1 MFHLSVPVRLL
12 QDEAAD
18 QVGRLVQRYLTT
30 NKVSS
35 LSPSVAGAL
44 GQLLCGLTA
53 AQWESLVTASVFP
66 SLVTDHLAVLPCS
79 LGPEST
85 KHLAGHL
92 HRLYGS
98 TVSWNV
104 SDVASVGRLV
114 TSLPS
119 DHLSA
124 IPPHAMEGLAPL
136 AVKWLSPA
144 QWSSLS
150 PEQLSFLSPH
160 SASFISTDL
169 LHSISSS
176 SSKMREIRAT
186 VGEDSKVTKELEM
199 MFSEDLEPDNSRAN
213 DIQSPS
219 LLIMVNF
226 LQIFLVYF

>member
-66 SLVTDHLAVLPCS
+66 SLVTDHLAALQCS
-79 LGPEST
+79 LGPESAN
-85 KHLAGHL
+85 HLAGHL

-119 DHLSA
+119 DQLSA

>member
-1 MFHLSVPVRLL
+1 MFHLSVPARLL

-66 SLVTDHLAVLPCS
+66 SLVTDHLAALQCS
-79 LGPEST
+79 LGPESAR
-85 KHLAGHL
+85 HLAGHL

-119 DHLSA
+119 DQLSA

-219 LLIMVNF
+219 LLIMINL